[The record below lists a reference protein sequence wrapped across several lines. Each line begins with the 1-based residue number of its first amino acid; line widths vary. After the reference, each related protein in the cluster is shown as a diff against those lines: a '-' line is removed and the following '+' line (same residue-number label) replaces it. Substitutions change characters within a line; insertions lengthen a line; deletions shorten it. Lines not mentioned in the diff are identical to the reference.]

1 MPLPSEGTTDW
12 LVISSS
18 KGLNFF
24 VFHFDTHLCQR
35 LGKSEELQT
44 CAVN

>member
-12 LVISSS
+12 LVISS

-24 VFHFDTHLCQR
+24 VFNFYTHLCQR
-35 LGKSEELQT
+35 LGKSEELQI